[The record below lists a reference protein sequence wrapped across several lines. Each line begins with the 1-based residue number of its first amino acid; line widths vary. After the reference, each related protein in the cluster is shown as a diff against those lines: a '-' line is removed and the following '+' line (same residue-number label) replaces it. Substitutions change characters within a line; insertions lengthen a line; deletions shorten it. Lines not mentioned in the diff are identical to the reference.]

1 MFLRYYLLIM
11 LPMKAIIA
19 QTVVM
24 SSLLGFFNPSQIV
37 NVFFIIFNIVFI
49 MIYLHEITCNRFF
62 MPLFVS
68 ILLLIFL
75 SVFQPVFSFVF
86 TRSLKDFA
94 AFLKLLNWITVIPIA
109 FVAFKTIYDIRQ
121 LWYSALWAF
130 AIIVI
135 GLIIGN
141 IYEINYTA
149 YRFGI
154 FHIGFW
160 FAEGPLSLA
169 VLTFLPFFFL
179 PCGNYH
185 DAKPFDYRTICLS
198 AVAFCLLLLIMKRSS
213 ILAFIICIF
222 VILFCFAKNSHI
234 KFSMKRFFCMSAAF
248 ISFLFLSFSFLWAT
262 HPDAIQRRFSDVEKY
277 EKSGDVSTLG
287 SGRFALADKY
297 LSLYVNRPL
306 IQQLIGVDLAGYV
319 DKNKGGYLYTSIKKV
334 PHNDY
339 LEFLMRNGIL
349 GLIAFLWFL
358 LISFYRTWKVFRFSI
373 DPLSAQLS
381 SVMLGMFALYLLNSI
396 AGMISNIFP
405 MTLIAMLLGA
415 TLGVD
420 SHETSFLSGTVS
432 GEAMNKSCYKE

>member
-37 NVFFIIFNIVFI
+37 NTLLIIFNIVFI

-62 MPLFVS
+62 MPIFVS
-68 ILLLIFL
+68 IFLLIFL

-86 TRSLKDFA
+86 TQSLKDFS
-94 AFLKLLNWITVIPIA
+94 AFLQILNWITVIPIA
-109 FVAFKTIYDIRQ
+109 FVAFKTISDIRQ
-121 LWYSALWAF
+121 LWYSTFCAF
-130 AIIVI
+130 VIIVI

-141 IYEINYTA
+141 IYEINHTA

-160 FAEGPLSLA
+160 RSGGVLSITILTLMPL
-169 VLTFLPFFFL
+169 FFL
-179 PCGNYH
+179 PCENYYE
-185 DAKPFDYRTICLS
+185 AKPFGYRTICLA

-234 KFSMKRFFCMSAAF
+234 RFSMNRFLCMSAAF
-248 ISFLFLSFSFLWAT
+248 ISFVFLAFSFMWVTYPEAM
-262 HPDAIQRRFSDVEKY
+262 QRRLSDVEKY
-277 EKSGDVSTLG
+277 EESGDVSVLG
-287 SGRFALADKY
+287 SGRVLLADNY
-297 LSLYVNRPL
+297 ISLYINRPL
-306 IQQLIGVDLAGYV
+306 IQQIIGVDIAGYV
-319 DKNKGGYLYTSIKKV
+319 DKNKMGYLHMGVRLV

-339 LEFLMRNGIL
+339 LEFLIRNGIL

-358 LISFYRTWKVFRFSI
+358 LILFYRTWKVFRLSS

-381 SVMLGMFALYLLNSI
+381 SVMLGMFSSYLLSSI
-396 AGMISNIFP
+396 SGMITHIFP

-420 SHETSFLSGTVS
+420 SHDTSLQSGTV
-432 GEAMNKSCYKE
+432 AVKR

>member
-11 LPMKAIIA
+11 IPMKAIIA

-37 NVFFIIFNIVFI
+37 NIFFNAFNIVFI
-49 MIYLHEITCNRFF
+49 MIYLHEIMRNRFF
-62 MPLFVS
+62 MPIFVS
-68 ILLLIFL
+68 IFLLIFL

-86 TRSLKDFA
+86 TQSLKDFA

-109 FVAFKTIYDIRQ
+109 FVAFKTISDIRQ
-121 LWYSALWAF
+121 LWYSTFCAF
-130 AIIVI
+130 VIIVI

-141 IYEINYTA
+141 IYEINDTA
-149 YRFGI
+149 YSFGI

-160 FAEGPLSLA
+160 FSEATLSLA
-169 VLTFLPFFFL
+169 LMAFLPLFFL
-179 PCGNYH
+179 PCGNYYE
-185 DAKPFDYRTICLS
+185 AKPFGYRTICLS
-198 AVAFCLLLLIMKRSS
+198 AVAFCLLLLVMKRSS
-213 ILAFIICIF
+213 ILSFIICTF

-234 KFSMKRFFCMSAAF
+234 RFSMNRFFCLSAAF
-248 ISFLFLSFSFLWAT
+248 ISFVFLALSFLWAM
-262 HPDAIQRRFSDVEKY
+262 HPEAIQRRFRDVEKY
-277 EKSGDVSTLG
+277 EESGDIRILG
-287 SGRFALADKY
+287 SGRLLLADKY
-297 LSLYVNRPL
+297 LSLYINRPL
-306 IQQLIGVDLAGYV
+306 IQQIIGVDIAGYV
-319 DKNKGGYLYTSIKKV
+319 DKNKGGYLHTSIRKV

-358 LISFYRTWKVFRFSI
+358 LISFYRTWKVFRLSM

-381 SVMLGMFALYLLNSI
+381 SVMLGMFSLYLLSSI

-420 SHETSFLSGTVS
+420 SHDTSLPGGTV
-432 GEAMNKSCYKE
+432 MVKKQ